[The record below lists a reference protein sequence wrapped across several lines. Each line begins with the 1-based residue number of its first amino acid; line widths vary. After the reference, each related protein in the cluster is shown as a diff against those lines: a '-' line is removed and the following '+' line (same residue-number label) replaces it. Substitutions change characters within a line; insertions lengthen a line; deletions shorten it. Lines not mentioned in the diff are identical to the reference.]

1 MSDNKKKLS
10 PCERK
15 VEKEARKILEMIK
28 NNEFPRMVMT
38 CNGHKRKELTAEELE
53 ISAKLIKERTEEN
66 ERSL

>member
-1 MSDNKKKLS
+1 MSENKKKLT
-10 PCERK
+10 PCEKR
-15 VEKEARKILEMIK
+15 VEKVVKEMMKMIE